1 VPGSKLRWYDFVG
14 GAFDLAWIFLQ
25 YRRGLLHPMPTDL
38 ATTAHS
44 SKTNG
49 QVGNR
54 PHMIGEEIPAYSV
67 NDIGRVSDDRFQSAQ
82 VEEPQSKGF
91 LGGRLK
97 K

>member
-1 VPGSKLRWYDFVG
+1 
-14 GAFDLAWIFLQ
+14 
-25 YRRGLLHPMPTDL
+25 
-38 ATTAHS
+38 
-44 SKTNG
+44 
-49 QVGNR
+49 
-54 PHMIGEEIPAYSV
+54 MIGEEIPAYSV